1 VAACR
6 DAARD
11 WRRHRPVSMP
21 GNRFEDPIRIAAAAL
36 AADRAAIRNRLRLI
50 PADALS
56 MRQHMAG
63 MG

>member
-1 VAACR
+1 
-6 DAARD
+6 
-11 WRRHRPVSMP
+11 MP
-21 GNRFEDPIRIAAAAL
+21 GNRFEDPIGIAAAAL

-50 PADALS
+50 PAGALS